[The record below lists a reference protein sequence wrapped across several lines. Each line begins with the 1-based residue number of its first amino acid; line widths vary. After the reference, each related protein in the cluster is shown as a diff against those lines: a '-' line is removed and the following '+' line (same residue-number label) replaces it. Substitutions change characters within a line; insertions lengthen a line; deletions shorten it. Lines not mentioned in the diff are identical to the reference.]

1 MSDFGSAIDVQRLD
15 GKNMEE
21 QDRDLLDRAIHNIQS
36 TNTHQDVTGEPFS
49 FKVTMSNGVGGV
61 KNLAVILSQ
70 YWLEGID
77 EGEYNLSV
85 EEILA
90 TDLPKAQAVREQLAA
105 EMGTEYNLE
114 VDCDCW

>member
-1 MSDFGSAIDVQRLD
+1 MSDFGSAIDVKRLD

-21 QDRDLLDRAIHNIQS
+21 QDRDLLDRAIQKIQS
-36 TNTHQDVTGEPFS
+36 TDTHQDVTGEPVS
-49 FKVTMSNGVGGV
+49 FKVTMSNSIDGV

-70 YWLEGID
+70 YWLEIFD

-90 TDLPKAQAVREQLAA
+90 IDLP
-105 EMGTEYNLE
+105 
-114 VDCDCW
+114 